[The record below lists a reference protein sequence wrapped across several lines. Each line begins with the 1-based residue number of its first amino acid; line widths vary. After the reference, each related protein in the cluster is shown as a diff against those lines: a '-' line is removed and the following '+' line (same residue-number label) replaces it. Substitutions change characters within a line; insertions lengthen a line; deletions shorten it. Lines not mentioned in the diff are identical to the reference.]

1 MELPRQVW
9 ESTQISSGSEIL
21 YTCGVQAKFLTAL
34 AFFFCAQERLY
45 TDCMAGKVLTLKGT
59 SLKVFL
65 ILPHRQHQSKRQTFH
80 QV

>member
-34 AFFFCAQERLY
+34 AFFFLCPGKTLHRLHGRESSYSER
-45 TDCMAGKVLTLKGT
+45 DFFKG
-59 SLKVFL
+59 VFN
-65 ILPHRQHQSKRQTFH
+65 SAS
-80 QV
+80 